1 MTKLNSLAIAT
12 CHAVLSLALIAAS
25 PASRADEFPFR
36 VAFENVPGVEEITS
50 GDVTEGIAILERA
63 LENGDA
69 DKGYVLATLC
79 GAYIIHSS
87 LEEASLV
94 CTDAVEMSP
103 GETAYNNRGVLRA
116 FSGDFEGA
124 REDFDRARPQRMDE
138 YLEYLK
144 TRDVGLI
151 AHGNSGLLEDLV
163 AKHSPLDAQSSV
175 AMSSG
180 SEIERLYD

>member
-1 MTKLNSLAIAT
+1 MTTIKPKAFMLSIVAAASL
-12 CHAVLSLALIAAS
+12 AAS
-25 PASRADEFPFR
+25 PASRADVFPFR

-50 GDVTEGIAILERA
+50 GKVREGIEILQQA
-63 LENGDA
+63 LEAGDA

-79 GAYIIHSS
+79 GAYIIDSS
-87 LEEASLV
+87 LEEAARV

-124 REDFDRARPQRMDE
+124 REDFDRARPARMDE

-151 AHGNSGLLEDLV
+151 AQGNSGLLDDLV
-163 AKHSPLDAQSSV
+163 AKHASPDVRSSV
-175 AMSSG
+175 AMAAG
-180 SEIERLYD
+180 PAVDPTDD